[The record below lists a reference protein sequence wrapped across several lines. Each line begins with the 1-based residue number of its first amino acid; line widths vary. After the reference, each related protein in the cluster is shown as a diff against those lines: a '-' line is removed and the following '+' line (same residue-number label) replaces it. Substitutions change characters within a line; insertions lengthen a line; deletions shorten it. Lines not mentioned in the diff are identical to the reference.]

1 MTELRRIFWGKLWGD
16 WNTKVR
22 ICKKIFLQILK
33 GFNRGVKGSMVFASL
48 FFVCFFFTIC
58 LFVYES
64 MSTIR
69 QKNMVLL
76 VFSLVFYAWGGLQ
89 YVFLLVG
96 MTFAAWILA
105 LMAEQYQGSRQSTFC
120 LILACVILIG
130 LLCVF
135 KYSGFVLEGVQFLF
149 GVPEEIP
156 EIVLPIGI
164 SFYTFQLLSYVV
176 DVYRGEVAAQKRFWV
191 LLLYAGLFHQC
202 VAGPIVRYS
211 TVAAELAHRRT
222 RMSETAEGIWRFA
235 SGLAKK
241 AILANGCALV
251 ADTFLPMDASAL
263 KDVPAL
269 GLWVG
274 VLGYTLQ
281 IYLDFS
287 AYSDMAVGMGLMVG
301 LHYPENFNYPYLAGS
316 VQEFWRRWHISLSS
330 FFRDYVYI
338 PLGGSRGSEWKTIRN
353 LFITW
358 GLTGLWHGAAWN
370 YVVWGLYF
378 FCFLV
383 LERYWRRRNFQ
394 LPRGIRNL
402 YTLLVVA
409 FGWVLFRFTD
419 FSNVGT
425 AVKGMFGLNGN
436 GFSNLETRIFLQNHC
451 FLLLICILGCTPL
464 LALLRNQLRYIGRRW
479 KSRLGRLAY
488 LAGALVPVILI
499 ILSVMALVG
508 NSYNPFLYFQ
518 F

>member
-1 MTELRRIFWGKLWGD
+1 MI
-16 WNTKVR
+16 
-22 ICKKIFLQILK
+22 
-33 GFNRGVKGSMVFASL
+33 FASL
-48 FFVCFFFTIC
+48 FFVCFFFVLC
-58 LFVYES
+58 LVIYNR

-69 QKNMVLL
+69 GKNIVLL
-76 VFSLVFYAWGGLQ
+76 VFSMIFYAWGGAQ
-89 YVFLLVG
+89 YLALLVG
-96 MTFAAWILA
+96 MTFVAWICAREIERHEERTMRLV
-105 LMAEQYQGSRQSTFC
+105 LFIS
-120 LILACVILIG
+120 ACVVLIG
-130 LLCVF
+130 GLCIF
-135 KYSGFVLEGVQFLF
+135 KYLGFFLEGVQFLF

-156 EIVLPIGI
+156 AIVLPIGI

-176 DVYRGEVAAQKRFWV
+176 DVYRKEVEAQKRFWM

-211 TVAAELAHRRT
+211 NVAAELEHRRAK
-222 RMSETAEGIWRFA
+222 MSEVAEGAWRFS

-251 ADTFLPMDASAL
+251 ADTFLPLEGTAL
-263 KDVPAL
+263 ESVPAL
-269 GLWVG
+269 GIWG
-274 VLGYTLQ
+274 GIIGYTLQ

-287 AYSDMAVGMGLMVG
+287 AYSDMAIGMGLMVG
-301 LHYPENFNYPYLAGS
+301 LHYKENFNYPNIASS
-316 VQEFWRRWHISLSS
+316 VQDFWRRWHISLSS

-338 PLGGSRGSEWKTIRN
+338 PLGGNRGGEAKTIRN
-353 LFITW
+353 LFVVW
-358 GLTGLWHGAAWN
+358 ALTGLWHGAAWN

-383 LERYWRRRNFQ
+383 LERFLKRRKIKFPPVVRN
-394 LPRGIRNL
+394 I

-419 FSNVGT
+419 FSDVGIV
-425 AVKGMFGLNGN
+425 VKGMFGLNGN
-436 GFSNLETRIFLQNHC
+436 GFSDLETKIFFQNHC
-451 FLLLICILGCTPL
+451 FLLLFCIICSTPFF
-464 LALLRNQLRYIGRRW
+464 AMLREQFRYVGRVW
-479 KSRLGRLAY
+479 EGRFGRIAY
-488 LAGALVPVILI
+488 LAGALVPVVLI